1 MLDMQQNENILSAGA
16 NTRREFIRKTATA
29 AAAVAATGLIKTPVY
44 GQATAPSAN
53 VAGANNKLT
62 LGFVGLGN
70 QGMNSHLKVMAA
82 NAGENNVV
90 PVAVCDVSKTR
101 REEGLKVAGEAAKA
115 YEDYHQLLERKDID
129 VIVCATVD
137 HWHARVSIDALNAGK
152 HVYVEKPMT
161 RYLGEAFEIYDAV
174 KKTGKILQVGAQ
186 RCSVL
191 KWHKAAEWIK
201 AGKIGP
207 VVSCQGSYMRNP
219 TRYKGEWNYTIQ
231 TWATKDDVNWNL
243 WVGNQIKAKKEFTQE
258 DYFRW
263 RKYYRYCAGAL
274 GDLVPHTMHPFVL
287 ATGADFPKRVA
298 CVGSRPIHADKETPG
313 TPDRDAAEMLQ
324 VIAEFPNGMI
334 MDFTTGTVNEV
345 GPPDLIRGYK
355 ATLYLSGN
363 NVQLKPEK
371 PYTEDIE
378 AETSDT
384 YPPESFEAHHKNFF
398 ECIRANK
405 QPNCNVELATR
416 VQTIVS
422 LAEMSERLSVMC
434 LFDDKTRKITTSDGK
449 ELQPLTYGSIEGL
462 S

>member
-1 MLDMQQNENILSAGA
+1 MQQKQNYLSAGA
-16 NTRREFIRKTATA
+16 GTRREFLRTTATA
-29 AAAVAATGLIKTPVY
+29 AAAVAATGLIRPPVY
-44 GQATAPSAN
+44 GQAAAPSAN
-53 VAGANNKLT
+53 VAGANSKLNV
-62 LGFVGLGN
+62 GFVGLGN
-70 QGMNSHLKVMAA
+70 QGLNSHLKIMAA
-82 NAGENNVV
+82 NAGENNI
-90 PVAVCDVSKTR
+90 AIMAIADVSKNR
-101 REEGLKVAGEAAKA
+101 RDEAMKAAGEGAKA
-115 YEDYHQLLERKDID
+115 YEDYHQMLERKDID

-137 HWHARVSIDALNAGK
+137 HWHARVTLDALNAGK

-161 RYLGEAFEIYDAV
+161 RYLGEAFEVYDTV
-174 KKTGKILQVGAQ
+174 KKTGKIVQVGAQ

-219 TRYKGEWNYTIQ
+219 TRYKGEWNYALQ
-231 TWATKDDVNWNL
+231 NWATKEDVNWAL
-243 WVGNQIKAKKEFTQE
+243 WTGTQIKAKKEFSQE

-263 RKYYRYCAGAL
+263 RKYYRYCAGVL
-274 GDLVPHTMHPFVL
+274 GDLVPHTMHPFVM
-287 ATGADFPKRVA
+287 ATGAEFPKRVA
-298 CVGSRPIHADKETPG
+298 AIGSRPVHADKEVPG
-313 TPDRDAAEMLQ
+313 TPERDQLEMMQ
-324 VIAEFPNGMI
+324 VVAEFPNGMI

-355 ATLYLSGN
+355 ASLALGGN

-371 PYTEDIE
+371 PFTEEIE
-378 AETSDT
+378 GESSEP
-384 YPPESFEAHHKNFF
+384 YPSESFEAHHKNFF
-398 ECIRANK
+398 ESIRANK
-405 QPNCNVELATR
+405 QPNCNVDLAVK

-434 LFDDKTRKITTSDGK
+434 LFDEKTRKITTSDGK